1 MEITVG
7 VDVSKDR
14 LDVHVHPDGTS
25 FAVENSQAGAE
36 ELVGRLQGLKAERI
50 GLEATGGY
58 ERLAVAV
65 LAANGLPVLVV
76 NPAQVRHYAQ
86 ALGQKAKTDPLDAE
100 VIALFL
106 AATRP
111 QVRPLPDPDTVLLA
125 DLVTRR
131 SQVMG
136 MLVAERQRHS
146 RAPGPIKKRIARMI
160 RTMER
165 ELAELDAD
173 IDTTIRG
180 TPVWR
185 DKQDLLASVPGIGK
199 AISRTLLAMLPE
211 LGTLDRRQIAAL
223 VGVAPFTQQSG
234 KWRGKSFISGGRPI
248 VRAALF
254 MGALVASRHNPVL
267 KAFRDKLVDAG
278 KPKMVALIAT
288 ARKLLVILNA
298 IIRDNKPW
306 QPA

>member
-7 VDVSKDR
+7 IDVSKDR
-14 LDVHVHPDGTS
+14 LDVHVHPEGTS
-25 FAVENSQAGAE
+25 FTVENSQAGAE
-36 ELVGRLQGLKAERI
+36 ELVGRLQGLKPDRI
-50 GLEATGGY
+50 GFEATGGY
-58 ERLAVAV
+58 ERVGVAV
-65 LAANGLPVLVV
+65 LAANGLPVVVV

-86 ALGQKAKTDPLDAE
+86 ALGQKAKTDPIDAE
-100 VIALFL
+100 VIALFI

-111 QVRPLPDPDTVLLA
+111 QIRPMPDLDTSLLA

-131 SQVMG
+131 GQIMG

-146 RAPGPIKKRIARMI
+146 RAPGAIKKRIARMI
-160 RTMER
+160 RTLEK
-165 ELAELDAD
+165 ELGELDAD
-173 IDTTIRG
+173 IDTTIRR

-234 KWRGKSFISGGRPI
+234 KWRGKSFISGGRPV

-254 MGALVASRHNPVL
+254 MGAMVAARHNPVL
-267 KAFRDKLVDAG
+267 KAFHDKLVAAG
-278 KPKMVALIAT
+278 KPKMVALLAT
-288 ARKLLVILNA
+288 ARKLLVVLNA